1 MKHFDRIVLNSI
13 LLFKP
18 LIGYLLIGLALPVT
32 SLGQLNSIQQASASN
47 AAALLARM
55 DKTAD
60 GLTQKV
66 IGWRRDIHQNPELG
80 NHEFRTAA
88 KVAAHLQSLGIEVK
102 TSVGKT
108 GVVGLL
114 KGGKPGPVVAL
125 RADMDAL
132 PITERNELSFKSTV
146 TTDYNGK
153 TTGVMHACGHDS
165 HVAMLMGAAEVLASV
180 RKELKGIVK
189 FIFQPCEE
197 GPPTGE
203 ESGAKLMVKEGVL
216 DNPKVDVIFGQHIA
230 SGTNVGTFTYRP
242 GSVSAENDIFK
253 ITVHGKQTHGAA
265 PWSGVDPIVT
275 GAQIILGL
283 QTIVSRNI
291 PLTEQAAVLTIG
303 AFHSGIRENI
313 IPEEAT
319 MIGTIR
325 TLDTTMRNTM
335 YRRIKEVVTN
345 IAESAGAT
353 ADVSISME
361 DAMLVNNKELTAK
374 MVPTLQALGGMP
386 NVVLVPSGMGSEDFA
401 YFAQQVPGF
410 FFSTGARP
418 KDKKPGQVPHHSPDF
433 QLDENGFGPGVK
445 ALCHLTVD
453 YMEQNAK

>member
-1 MKHFDRIVLNSI
+1 MTY
-13 LLFKP
+13 LFKP
-18 LIGYLLIGLALPVT
+18 IAGYLLIGLLLPLVSFAQVNSVART
-32 SLGQLNSIQQASASN
+32 SNPGTT
-47 AAALLARM
+47 ALLAKM

-60 GLTQKV
+60 GLTAKV
-66 IGWRRDIHQNPELG
+66 IDWRRDIHQNPELG
-80 NHEFRTAA
+80 NREFRTAA
-88 KVAAHLQSLGIEVK
+88 KIAAHLQSLGIEVK
-102 TSVGKT
+102 TGVGKT

-114 KGGKPGPVVAL
+114 KGGKPGESTPGPVVAL

-132 PITERNELSFKSTV
+132 PVTERVDLPFKSTV

-180 RKELKGIVK
+180 RSELRGTVK

-203 ESGAKLMVKEGVL
+203 EGGAKLMVKEGVL
-216 DNPKVDVIFGQHIA
+216 ENPKVDVIFGQHIA
-230 SGTNVGTFTYRP
+230 SGTSVGTFTYRP

-253 ITVHGKQTHGAA
+253 ITIHGKQTHGAA

-283 QTIVSRNI
+283 QTIVSRNM
-291 PLTEQAAVLTIG
+291 PLTENAAVLTIG

-325 TLDTTMRNTM
+325 TLDTTMRNIM

-345 IAESAGAT
+345 IAASAGAT
-353 ADVSISME
+353 AEVDISME
-361 DAMLVNNKELTAK
+361 DAMLVNNRELTAK
-374 MVPTLQALGGMP
+374 MVPTLQALAGMP
-386 NVVLVPSGMGSEDFA
+386 NVLLVPSGMGSEDFA
-401 YFAQQVPGF
+401 YFAQKVPGF

-418 KDKKPGQVPHHSPDF
+418 KDKQPNQIPHHTPDF
-433 QLDENGFGPGVK
+433 QIDESSFGMGVK
-445 ALCHLTVD
+445 ALCHLTVN
-453 YMEQNAK
+453 YMDTK

>member
-1 MKHFDRIVLNSI
+1 MKHTYQTGMGF
-13 LLFKP
+13 LLIALAP
-18 LIGYLLIGLALPVT
+18 LISLAQNKPTQPIGNPT
-32 SLGQLNSIQQASASN
+32 TT
-47 AAALLARM
+47 ALLVRM
-55 DKTAD
+55 DKAAD
-60 GLTQKV
+60 GLTDKV
-66 IGWRRDIHQNPELG
+66 IGWRRDIHQHPELG
-80 NHEFRTAA
+80 NREVRTAA
-88 KVAAHLQSLGIEVK
+88 MVAAHLQSLGIDVK
-102 TSVGKT
+102 TGVGKT

-114 KGGKPGPVVAL
+114 KGARPGPVVAL

-132 PITERNELSFKSTV
+132 PITERNALAFKSTV

-180 RKELKGIVK
+180 RSELRGTVK

-203 ESGAKLMVKEGVL
+203 EGGAKLMVKEGVL

-253 ITVHGKQTHGAA
+253 ITIHGKQSHGAA

-283 QTIVSRNI
+283 QTIVSRNL
-291 PLTEQAAVLTIG
+291 PLTEQAAVLTVG
-303 AFHSGIRENI
+303 AFHAGNRENI

-335 YRRIKEVVTN
+335 YRRIREVVNN
-345 IAESAGAT
+345 IAASAGAT

-361 DAMLVNNKELTAK
+361 DAMLVNNKDLTTR
-374 MVPTLQALGGMP
+374 MVPTLQALAGVS
-386 NVVLVPSGMGSEDFA
+386 NVMLVPSGMGSEDFA
-401 YFAQQVPGF
+401 YFAQQVTGF

-418 KDKKPGQVPHHSPDF
+418 TDKKPGQVSHHSPDF
-433 QLDENGFGPGVK
+433 QIDESSFSIGVK

-453 YMEQNAK
+453 YMAQKAAN